1 MGFKGTGIVPAIH
14 QPLKL
19 QLLFQRSS
27 DGASTSNQL
36 FSIQLLGGPCQLR
49 KSNYGRNGAQWLSG
63 SFRHQISAVRIQ
75 PTASFIYS
83 QLD

>member
-36 FSIQLLGGPCQLR
+36 FQFNYWVSITEEQLR
-49 KSNYGRNGAQWLSG
+49 S
-63 SFRHQISAVRIQ
+63 
-75 PTASFIYS
+75 
-83 QLD
+83 